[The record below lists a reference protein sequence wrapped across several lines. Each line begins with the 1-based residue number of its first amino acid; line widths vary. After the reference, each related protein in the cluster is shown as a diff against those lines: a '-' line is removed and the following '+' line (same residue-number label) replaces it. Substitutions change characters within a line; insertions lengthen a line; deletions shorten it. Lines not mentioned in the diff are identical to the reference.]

1 MYAQV
6 INGNITQ
13 IADEQSLRQLYPSTH
28 FPSPILE
35 SHLEGFDNWYVCE
48 DEAEAPAFNP
58 AQKKVTFERVLKDK
72 KVKGSYVLID
82 LSNEEKA
89 EVIANQWR
97 IVKYHRDNTINSTD
111 YLAMPDVF
119 SSFSVSDQEK
129 IITYRQALRDITDQ
143 TDPFNIN
150 WPTLGIASVKL
161 KYTVE
166 V

>member
-6 INGNITQ
+6 INGSITQ

-35 SHLEGFDNWYVCE
+35 AHLEGFDNWYVCE

-58 AQKKVTFERVLKDK
+58 TQKKVTFERVLKDK
-72 KVKGSYVLID
+72 KVKGSYVLVD
-82 LSNEEKA
+82 LSDEEKA
-89 EVIANQWR
+89 EVLANQWSL
-97 IVKYHRDNTINSTD
+97 VKYHRDNTINATD
-111 YLAMPDVF
+111 YLVMSDVF
-119 SSFSVSDQEK
+119 SSFSASDQEK

-143 TDPFNIN
+143 ASPFSIT

>member
-6 INGNITQ
+6 IDKHITQ
-13 IADEQSLRQLYPSTH
+13 IVNEQQLREMYPSTH

-35 SHLEGFDNWYVCE
+35 SHLEGFDNWYICE
-48 DEAEAPAFNP
+48 DETETPSFDP
-58 AQKKVTFERVLKDK
+58 TKKKVSFERALAGK

-89 EVIANQWR
+89 EVIANQWSL
-97 IVKYHRDNTINSTD
+97 VKYHRDNTITATD
-111 YLAMPDVF
+111 YLVMPDVF
-119 SSFSVSDQEK
+119 SSFSDSDQQK
-129 IITYRQALRDITDQ
+129 IIAYRQSLRDITEQ
-143 TDPFNIN
+143 TNPFNIT

>member
-58 AQKKVTFERVLKDK
+58 TQKKVTFERVLKD
-72 KVKGSYVLID
+72 
-82 LSNEEKA
+82 N
-89 EVIANQWR
+89 
-97 IVKYHRDNTINSTD
+97 
-111 YLAMPDVF
+111 
-119 SSFSVSDQEK
+119 
-129 IITYRQALRDITDQ
+129 
-143 TDPFNIN
+143 
-150 WPTLGIASVKL
+150 LGILAEFRPFCSNYEAFGIFKAINCRWTDFNSVFG
-161 KYTVE
+161 
-166 V
+166 